1 MTAGA
6 ATSLAQVHSRSPS
19 LHQHRKP
26 MTAAPLVRL
35 DHVDVDLDGTPVL
48 RDISW
53 QLARGQHW
61 GIVGTNGSGK
71 STLLG
76 LIAGTLWPAP
86 GRGERRYDFGAGPET
101 DAVRARSEIVSVSHE
116 LQDRYARLGWNF
128 TALDVVLSGVYRTDV
143 PRRRPATE
151 QRSRALSVMR
161 RLGVARLA
169 ERRFL
174 ELSRGEQRR
183 VLIARGVA
191 FEPTV
196 LLLDEPVSG
205 LDRNAR
211 SELAAMLTVVA
222 TECTLVCTAHDATD
236 LPPMIEHYVELMH
249 GRIVAMDRRPRA
261 GAPATPPAP
270 TAGAAAEAA
279 EPPPTAAAGAEPPL
293 IALEHA
299 DVWLGSRHVLR
310 DLSWRLEPG
319 QQWLVTG
326 ANGSG
331 KSTFLRLLH
340 GQLRPALGSEIRW
353 PALGNPRNVWELRK
367 QVAWLSPELQAGY
380 RYPST
385 VRACVAS
392 GFESS
397 IGQTRPLTAVE
408 TGRVAVLLEE
418 LELGALADRRLT
430 SLSYGQMRR
439 ALIARA
445 LVNRPRILLLD
456 EPWEGLDA
464 SMAELLNRTLRTVI
478 AAGTQL
484 VASSHLTMHRESFT
498 HELVLD
504 AGVAVAAGPLGPF

>member
-1 MTAGA
+1 
-6 ATSLAQVHSRSPS
+6 
-19 LHQHRKP
+19 
-26 MTAAPLVRL
+26 MTAAPLVRF
-35 DHVDVDLDGTPVL
+35 DHVDVDLDGTAVL
-48 RDISW
+48 HDITW
-53 QLARGQHW
+53 QLQRGEHW

-76 LIAGTLWPAP
+76 LIAGTVWPAP
-86 GRGERRYDFGAGPET
+86 GRGVRRYDFGAGIET
-101 DAVRARSEIVSVSHE
+101 DAVRARNEIVLVSHE

-191 FEPTV
+191 FAPTV
-196 LLLDEPVSG
+196 LLLDEPASG
-205 LDRNAR
+205 LDRLAR
-211 SELAAMLTVVA
+211 TELAAMLALVA
-222 TECTLVCTAHDATD
+222 TECTLVCTAHVATD
-236 LPPMIEHYVELMH
+236 LPPMIEHYLELSRGH
-249 GRIVAMDRRPRA
+249 AVPLHRDLPEN
-261 GAPATPPAP
+261 PPAAP
-270 TAGAAAEAA
+270 PPDVGAATTA
-279 EPPPTAAAGAEPPL
+279 PPVTAQNGAVPAL
-293 IALEHA
+293 VALEHA

-310 DLSWRLEPG
+310 DISWRLEPG
-319 QQWLVTG
+319 QHWLVTG

-397 IGQTRPLTAVE
+397 IGQTRPLTAAE
-408 TGRVAVLLEE
+408 ADRVAALLAE
-418 LELGALADRRLT
+418 LELSALADRPLRT
-430 SLSYGQMRR
+430 LSYGQARR

-464 SMAELLNRTLRTVI
+464 TMAELLNRTLRTVT
-478 AAGTQL
+478 ASGAQL
-484 VASSHLTMHRESFT
+484 VCASHLTAHREPFT
-498 HELVLD
+498 HELVLE
-504 AGVAVAAGPLGPF
+504 AGTVVRAEALRRG